1 LVVTIVLKLN
11 VTKLHLQ
18 AILIKIY
25 NLDIMDKLINDFR
38 LYLFIWQIV
47 IFVGLIFTKKNSLGN
62 QFLMPLM
69 IEKKE
74 LKRITF
80 C

>member
-1 LVVTIVLKLN
+1 
-11 VTKLHLQ
+11 
-18 AILIKIY
+18 
-25 NLDIMDKLINDFR
+25 MDKLINDFR
-38 LYLFIWQIV
+38 FIYFAIV
-47 IFVGLIFTKKNSLGN
+47 IFVGLILLKKKLLETN
-62 QFLMPLM
+62 LMPLM